1 MVAAGSKCPP
11 GPGGGGCS
19 WQAATIKTKGVQS
32 ARRDV
37 TARQSTMSEVTRFLG
52 LDVGTQGVKAL
63 VWDAATGQVTAR
75 SAAPLSLL
83 PVTRPG
89 AAEQHPRD
97 WIVAVEHALAG
108 LRGQGALEDLAGI
121 GVSGQ
126 QHGCVVLDE
135 SDAPIRAAKLWC
147 DVECAEAAAHVS
159 AQIGRAIPAG
169 FTAPKLPWLK
179 RHEPEH
185 FARIR
190 SVLLPHDFVNL
201 WLTGR
206 KATDHGDASG
216 TGYYDPA
223 ARAWAPPRD
232 ADWLDPTWLPP
243 LLGANEVCG
252 EVRAEIAERTG
263 LPAGTPV
270 SAGSGDNM
278 MSALGAGA
286 VQEGALVC
294 SLGTSGTL
302 FGPASSCPSDPAG
315 LVAPFCDATGQW
327 LPLWCTMNCTTPAEE
342 VRQAF
347 GLDHAALTA
356 LAEQTPSGAGG
367 LQFLPYLSGER
378 APDWPHARG
387 VLHGLTPG
395 ALRPG
400 PLYRAAL
407 EGAAFALRLGME
419 HLPFGARE
427 LRVVGGGARN
437 PLWRRIL
444 ADLFGAPLSFPL
456 EPETAALGAAL
467 QAAAAVSGAHVA
479 DFVTAHP
486 PALEEIRIEPRADAA
501 LLDAFARHRELGARL
516 FAGARP
522 SATL

>member
-1 MVAAGSKCPP
+1 M
-11 GPGGGGCS
+11 
-19 WQAATIKTKGVQS
+19 TGVS
-32 ARRDV
+32 RY
-37 TARQSTMSEVTRFLG
+37 LG

-63 VWDAATGQVTAR
+63 VWDAARGAVIAR
-75 SAAPLSLL
+75 AAAPLTLL
-83 PVTRPG
+83 PVGRPG
-89 AAEQHPRD
+89 AAEQRPED
-97 WIVAVEHALAG
+97 WILALETALAD
-108 LRGQGALEDLAGI
+108 LRAQGALD
-121 GVSGQ
+121 GVRAVGTSGQ

-135 SDAPIRAAKLWC
+135 RDRPIRPAKLWC
-147 DVECAEAAAHVS
+147 DVECAAEAALVS
-159 AQIGRAIPAG
+159 AQTGRAVPAG
-169 FTAPKLPWLK
+169 FTAPKLPWL
-179 RHEPEH
+179 RAREPEH

-216 TGYYDPA
+216 TGYYDPR
-223 ARAWAPPRD
+223 ARAWDVPRG
-232 ADWLDPTWLPP
+232 ADWLDAAWLPP
-243 LLGANEVCG
+243 LLAPSAIVG
-252 EVRAEIAERTG
+252 EVRAEVAERTG
-263 LPAGTPV
+263 IPRGALV

-286 VQEGALVC
+286 VREGALVC

-302 FGPASSCPSDPAG
+302 FGPATTCPDDPAR
-315 LVAPFCDATGQW
+315 LVAPFCDATGGW

-347 GLDHAALTA
+347 GLPHAELTR
-356 LAEQTPSGAGG
+356 LATAEPSGAGG
-367 LQFLPYLSGER
+367 LHFLPYLSGER

-407 EGAAFALRLGME
+407 EGAAFALRLGLE
-419 HLPFGARE
+419 HLPFAARE

-444 ADLFGAPLSFPL
+444 ADLFAAPLVFPQ
-456 EPETAALGAAL
+456 EAETAALGAAL
-467 QAAAAVSGAHVA
+467 QAAAAAHGADVA
-479 DFVTAHP
+479 DFVSAHP
-486 PALEEIRIEPRADAA
+486 PALSAERVEPGADPA
-501 LLDAFARHRELGARL
+501 LQDAFARHRALGERL
-516 FAGARP
+516 FAR
-522 SATL
+522 

>member
-1 MVAAGSKCPP
+1 M
-11 GPGGGGCS
+11 
-19 WQAATIKTKGVQS
+19 
-32 ARRDV
+32 
-37 TARQSTMSEVTRFLG
+37 ARQSTMQRMSRFLG

-63 VWDAATGQVTAR
+63 LWDSASGAVLAR
-75 SAAPLSLL
+75 AAAPLGLL
-83 PVTRPG
+83 PTARPG

-97 WIVAVEHALAG
+97 WLAAIEAALAQ
-108 LRGQGALEDLAGI
+108 LPRRDLARVAGV

-126 QHGCVVLDE
+126 QHCCVVLDE
-135 SDAPIRAAKLWC
+135 RDEVIRPAKLWC
-147 DVECAEAAAHVS
+147 DVECAAEAAQIS
-159 AQIGRAIPAG
+159 AQTGRAVPAG
-169 FTAPKLPWLK
+169 FTAPKLPWLR
-179 RHEPEH
+179 RHEPQH

-223 ARAWAPPRD
+223 RRAWDVPRG
-232 ADWLDPTWLPP
+232 ADWLDAAWLPP
-243 LLGANEVCG
+243 LLAAGEICGAL
-252 EVRAEIAERTG
+252 RAEIAERTG
-263 LPAGTPV
+263 LPAGIPV
-270 SAGSGDNM
+270 AAGSGDNM

-286 VQEGALVC
+286 VREGTLVC

-302 FGPASSCPSDPAG
+302 FGPAAACPRDPAG

-347 GLDHAALTA
+347 CMEHAALTA
-356 LAEQTPSGAGG
+356 LAAREPSGAGG
-367 LQFLPYLSGER
+367 LQFLPYLTGER

-407 EGAAFALRLGME
+407 EGAAFALRRGLD
-419 HLPFGARE
+419 HLPFVASE

-444 ADLFGAPLSFPL
+444 ADLFAVPLVFPR
-456 EPETAALGAAL
+456 EAETAALGAAL
-467 QAAAAVSGAHVA
+467 QAAAAASGAEVA
-479 DFVTAHP
+479 DFVAAHP
-486 PALEEIRIEPRADAA
+486 PELAPERVQPHADAA
-501 LLDAFARHRELGARL
+501 LHEAFARHRELGARL
-516 FAGARP
+516 FGRA
-522 SATL
+522 

>member
-1 MVAAGSKCPP
+1 MLMAER
-11 GPGGGGCS
+11 GG
-19 WQAATIKTKGVQS
+19 
-32 ARRDV
+32 
-37 TARQSTMSEVTRFLG
+37 TARQSTMGRVSRFLG

-63 VWDAATGQVTAR
+63 VWDADTGAVVAR
-75 SAAPLSLL
+75 AAAPLSLL
-83 PVTRPG
+83 PVGRPG
-89 AAEQHPRD
+89 AAEQEPRE
-97 WIVAVEHALAG
+97 WIAAVAHALAE
-108 LRGQGALEDLAGI
+108 LRVAGALEGVAGV

-126 QHGCVVLDE
+126 QHGCVVLDAADE
-135 SDAPIRAAKLWC
+135 PIRPAKLWC
-147 DVECAEAAAHVS
+147 DVECAEEAKVVS
-159 AQIGRAIPAG
+159 AQAGRAIPAG
-169 FTAPKLPWLK
+169 FTAPKLPWL
-179 RHEPEH
+179 RRREPEH
-185 FARIR
+185 FARVR
-190 SVLLPHDFVNL
+190 AVLLPHDYVNL

-223 ARAWAPPRD
+223 ARAWAPPRG
-232 ADWLDPTWLPP
+232 ADWLDPAWLPP
-243 LLGANEVCG
+243 LLAANEVCG
-252 EVRAEIAERTG
+252 GVRGEIAARTG
-263 LPAGTPV
+263 LAAGVPV

-286 VQEGALVC
+286 VREGALVC

-302 FGPASSCPSDPAG
+302 FGPASACPADPSG
-315 LVAPFCDATGQW
+315 LVAPFCDAAGQW

-347 GLDHAALTA
+347 GLEHAVLTA
-356 LAEQTPSGAGG
+356 AAEREPSGAGG
-367 LQFLPYLSGER
+367 LHFLPYLAGER

-407 EGAAFALRLGME
+407 EGAAFALRLGLE
-419 HLPFGARE
+419 HLPFAASE

-444 ADLFGAPLSFPL
+444 ADLFGAPLAFPR

-467 QAAAAVSGAHVA
+467 QAAAAASGADVA
-479 DFVTAHP
+479 AFVTAHP
-486 PALEEIRIEPRADAA
+486 PALEPERVVPREDPA
-501 LLDAFARHRELGARL
+501 LLEAYARHRALGARL
-516 FAGARP
+516 FGER
-522 SATL
+522 